1 MKRRITRRRIDPFA
15 PFRSAAL
22 LALLAVLT
30 LAPVAGAQ
38 SAPVLS
44 SEPQFP
50 LASRLG
56 MVPPPGMTLSTSFQG
71 FEDEKNNVF
80 IRLVAMPERAY
91 TEIEKSMTNQA
102 LKKQNLTVERRE
114 PFALADT
121 KGLLLVVRQETEK
134 VKLRKWLLIA
144 PVDDVTA
151 MVSLEIPMGA
161 QDAYSEAAIR
171 TSLATLTSR
180 DTVPP
185 AEQLAL
191 VPFNLRDLAG
201 FRIAGFVPGRA
212 VHLADAGKDAGE
224 SIDFAHMA
232 ISVSPGGPSTAG
244 DRASFARMA
253 FSSPPNVKDV
263 RLTSSEPM
271 RIGGQPGYEVRA
283 SGKSAKTGEEVEIVQ
298 WLRFGTGAYI
308 QMVGFA
314 PKDKWLP
321 AFHRFRSV
329 RDGLDLR

>member
-1 MKRRITRRRIDPFA
+1 MKRRIDP
-15 PFRSAAL
+15 RSLPGYAAL
-22 LALLAVLT
+22 LALIAVLT
-30 LAPVAGAQ
+30 LAPIATAQ
-38 SAPVLS
+38 PVPAAQA
-44 SEPQFP
+44 EPQFP

-56 MVPPPGMTLSTSFQG
+56 MVPPKGMTLSTAFQG

-91 TEIEKSMTNQA
+91 SEIEKSMTDQA
-102 LKKQNLTVERRE
+102 LKKQNLTVEKRE
-114 PFALADT
+114 PFELPAS

-134 VKLRKWLLIA
+134 VRLRKWLLIA
-144 PVDDVTA
+144 PVGKLTA
-151 MVSLEIPMGA
+151 MVSLEIPMSA
-161 QDAYSEAAIR
+161 TDAYSEDAIR
-171 TSLATLTSR
+171 TSLASLTTR
-180 DTVPP
+180 DAVP
-185 AEQLAL
+185 ATEQLAL

-212 VHLADAGKDAGE
+212 VHLADGDKAGTE
-224 SIDFAHMA
+224 SVEQANMA

-244 DRASFARMA
+244 DRGNFARMA
-253 FSSPPNVKDV
+253 FTGPPNVKDI

-271 RIGGQPGYEVRA
+271 RIGGQPGYETRA
-283 SGKSAKTGEEVEIVQ
+283 TGKNAKTGEDIEIVQ
-298 WLRFGTGAYI
+298 WLRFGAGAYI

-314 PKDKWLP
+314 PKENWLP